1 MHIPDGFLAA
11 KVLIPAWAVSAG
23 TLAYSLR
30 KATVALKERTIP
42 LMGVTAAFIFIVQ
55 LVDFPVFAGTSGHLL
70 GGALTAIL
78 LGPYAAV
85 IVLTCV
91 LLAQSFI
98 LQDGGITA
106 LGANILNIAIF
117 GTIGAYIPYKLL
129 RAVTGKHALAIFVST
144 CFSVILAAAGCA
156 MELSASG
163 VSPFKIT
170 LPAMVFTHMLTGIIE
185 GIITVLI
192 INFVAKIRPDIIL
205 GKRDKN

>member
-11 KVLIPAWAVSAG
+11 KVLIPAWVVSAG
-23 TLAYSLR
+23 TLAYSIK
-30 KATVALKERTIP
+30 KATVALKERAIP
-42 LMGVTAAFIFIVQ
+42 LMGVTAAFVFIVQ
-55 LVDFPVFAGTSGHLL
+55 LADFPVFAGTSGHLL

-106 LGANILNIAIF
+106 LGANILNIGILN
-117 GTIGAYIPYKLL
+117 TIGAYIPYRLL
-129 RAVTGKHALAIFVST
+129 CVTKKQALAIFTST
-144 CFSVILAAAGCA
+144 CFSVILAATACA
-156 MELSASG
+156 AELGFSG

-170 LPAMVFTHMLTGIIE
+170 LTAMLFTHMLTGIIE

-192 INFVAKIRPDIIL
+192 ISFLRRIRPDIIY
-205 GKRDKN
+205 KT